1 MESVHNIRSQKP
13 LRPTRQSPPPP
24 PLPPQWAPH
33 RLEWVSIGK
42 TLFSFEGIN
51 IIYY

>member
-13 LRPTRQSPPPP
+13 LRPPRPAPPPP
-24 PLPPQWAPH
+24 PPQWAPH

-42 TLFSFEGIN
+42 TLFSFEGIK

>member
-13 LRPTRQSPPPP
+13 LRPTRQS
-24 PLPPQWAPH
+24 PPQWAPH